1 MLNSYLTRKPNQV
14 EPTFPL
20 LKEPKDRHAV
30 PQKKRR
36 VKSKFDKKKA
46 EKKQLQKW
54 TKTKS
59 GFHTE
64 RFLNERKIHVDFDL

>member
-1 MLNSYLTRKPNQV
+1 MLNSYLTRKLNQA

-20 LKEPKDRHAV
+20 LKELKDRHAV

-36 VKSKFDKKKA
+36 VKSKFDKKKT

-54 TKTKS
+54 TKTKNC
-59 GFHTE
+59 FFPE
-64 RFLNERKIHVDFDL
+64 FLLNTSKIDVDFDF

>member
-1 MLNSYLTRKPNQV
+1 MLNSYLTRKLNQA

-20 LKEPKDRHAV
+20 LKESKGRHAV

-54 TKTKS
+54 TKTKNC
-59 GFHTE
+59 FLPE
-64 RFLNERKIHVDFDL
+64 FFLNKSKIHVDFDL

>member
-1 MLNSYLTRKPNQV
+1 MLNSYLTRKLNQA

-46 EKKQLQKW
+46 EKKTTSKMDKNKELLPPRILAKQ
-54 TKTKS
+54 
-59 GFHTE
+59 G
-64 RFLNERKIHVDFDL
+64 